1 MVFGHDTKQLDFDVE
16 MLLLIGEC
24 MFRGHLKRSTCRSKD
39 CRWIVLKYWFRVSFV
54 SFLSSSPTP
63 LPFV

>member
-1 MVFGHDTKQLDFDVE
+1 ME

-24 MFRGHLKRSTCRSKD
+24 MFRGHLKRRTHRSKD
-39 CRWIVLKYWFRVSFV
+39 CRWIVLKYWFKFSFV